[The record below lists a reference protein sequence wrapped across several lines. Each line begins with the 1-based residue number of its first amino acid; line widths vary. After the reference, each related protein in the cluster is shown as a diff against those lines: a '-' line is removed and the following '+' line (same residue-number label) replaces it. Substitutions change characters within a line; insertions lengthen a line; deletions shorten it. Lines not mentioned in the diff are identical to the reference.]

1 MKKTV
6 FIYGFSLAVLI
17 ILLKYFQYRYIM
29 LDLKVEVYAGIIAV
43 LFTLVGIW
51 AGGKIIA
58 PKTEVKEVL
67 IPVISNDFSLNETAI
82 QNTGISKRE
91 LEVLQL
97 KAEGYSNQEIAGKI
111 FISLS
116 TVKTHVAGIFL
127 KLNAKRRT
135 DAIRIAQEM
144 KIIR

>member
-1 MKKTV
+1 
-6 FIYGFSLAVLI
+6 
-17 ILLKYFQYRYIM
+17 M

>member
-6 FIYGFSLAVLI
+6 FVYGCSLAVLI
-17 ILLKYFQYRYIM
+17 LLLKYFQYRYIM
-29 LDLKVEVYAGIIAV
+29 LDLNVEVYAGVIAV

-51 AGGKIIA
+51 AGSKIIS

-67 IPVISNDFSLNETAI
+67 IPVTINDFSVNEEAI
-82 QNTGISKRE
+82 QQTGISKRE

-97 KAEGYSNQEIAGKI
+97 MAEGYSNQEIADKI
-111 FISLS
+111 YVSLS
-116 TVKTHVAGIFL
+116 TVKTHAAGIFL

-135 DAIRIAQEM
+135 DAIRIAQEL